1 MKTCQCKLRS
11 DGQARVKPGATLVVN
26 KSSNDV
32 RRRAKAGS
40 PGNAALK
47 LILGVLNFF
56 ELAMAYCEAH
66 RESLSSESWMSA
78 LDTFGVFTV
87 L

>member
-1 MKTCQCKLRS
+1 MKTCQCKSRS

-26 KSSNDV
+26 KRSSDV

-40 PGNAALK
+40 PGNAELK

-66 RESLSSESWMSA
+66 RESLSSESWRSA
-78 LDTFGVFTV
+78 QDTFEFFPVG
-87 L
+87 